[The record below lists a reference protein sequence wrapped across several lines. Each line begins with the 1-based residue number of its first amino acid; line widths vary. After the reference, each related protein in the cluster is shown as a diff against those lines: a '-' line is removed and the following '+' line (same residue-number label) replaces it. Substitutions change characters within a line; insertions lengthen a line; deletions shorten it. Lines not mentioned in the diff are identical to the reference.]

1 METGYV
7 CRGLVSETPTVHLLK
22 KKIKNPTTTLVDVCY
37 YIEPIL
43 LGTQSYLVIYEC
55 TNIEYGW

>member
-1 METGYV
+1 MFAEALFQKLQQSIY
-7 CRGLVSETPTVHLLK
+7 LK
-22 KKIKNPTTTLVDVCY
+22 KKKNPTTTLVDVWY
-37 YIEPIL
+37 YTEPIL